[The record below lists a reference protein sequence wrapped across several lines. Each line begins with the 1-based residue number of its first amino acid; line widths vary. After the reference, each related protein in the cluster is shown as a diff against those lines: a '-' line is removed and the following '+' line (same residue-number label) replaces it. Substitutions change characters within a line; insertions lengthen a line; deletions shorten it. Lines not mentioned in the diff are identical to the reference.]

1 MIPKIVII
9 EDNVELLGFLKEL
22 ISNSLEAETVTF
34 TSGIEALKYLNAN
47 KPNLVLVD
55 LFLEDIHGKTI
66 TENIRKTYSD
76 VDVPIIVLT
85 GDKSSDSLIACL
97 KAGADDYITKPF
109 NSEELIARIH
119 SKIRNLLSKSNASE
133 LKCRDLVINI
143 DTMEVKKGE
152 EKIELTS
159 KEFELLHYLMINKFR
174 VCTRDKILFSVWGYS
189 SEVDTRV
196 VDVHIGKLRKKLND
210 ENGDYIRSIRG
221 YGYRIMDTNED

>member
-9 EDNVELLGFLKEL
+9 EDNAELLTFLKDL
-22 ISNSLEAETVTF
+22 ISNSLEADTHTF
-34 TSGIEALKYLNAN
+34 TSGVEGLKYILAN
-47 KPNLVLVD
+47 KPNLVIID
-55 LFLEDIHGKTI
+55 LGLEDIHGKTI
-66 TENIRKTYSD
+66 TETIRQSFT
-76 VDVPIIVLT
+76 DVPIIILT
-85 GDKSSDSLIACL
+85 GDKSSESLIACL

-119 SKIRNLLSKSNASE
+119 AKIRNLLGKSTNNSE
-133 LKCRDLVINI
+133 LKSKDLTINVE
-143 DTMEVKKGE
+143 TMDVRKNGK
-152 EKIELTS
+152 KIELTS

-189 SEVDTRV
+189 SDVDTRV

-221 YGYRIMDTNED
+221 YGYRLMDYGED

>member
-1 MIPKIVII
+1 M
-9 EDNVELLGFLKEL
+9 
-22 ISNSLEAETVTF
+22 
-34 TSGIEALKYLNAN
+34 
-47 KPNLVLVD
+47 
-55 LFLEDIHGKTI
+55 
-66 TENIRKTYSD
+66 
-76 VDVPIIVLT
+76 
-85 GDKSSDSLIACL
+85 
-97 KAGADDYITKPF
+97 
-109 NSEELIARIH
+109 
-119 SKIRNLLSKSNASE
+119 LSKSNASE

-221 YGYRIMDTNED
+221 YRYRIMDTNED

>member
-9 EDNVELLGFLKEL
+9 EDNVELLNFLKDL
-22 ISNSLEAETVTF
+22 ITNSLEADTHTF
-34 TSGIEALKYLNAN
+34 TSGVEGLKYIIAN

-55 LFLEDIHGKTI
+55 LMLEDIHGKTI
-66 TENIRKTYSD
+66 TENIRKSFA
-76 VDVPIIVLT
+76 DVPIIILT
-85 GDKSSDSLIACL
+85 GDKSSESLIASL

-119 SKIRNLLSKSNASE
+119 SKIRNLLGKSSSNE
-133 LKCRDLVINI
+133 LKSQDLVINI
-143 DTMEVKKGE
+143 ETMEVHKGGK
-152 EKIELTS
+152 KIELTS

-189 SEVDTRV
+189 SDVDTRV

-210 ENGDYIRSIRG
+210 EKGDYIRSIRG
-221 YGYRIMDTNED
+221 YGYRLMDYGED